1 VIRVLAAVVVLAATG
16 LSTGASAVTG
26 TMTVRN
32 VTADDLPTLPST
44 ARSVAQTTWCGTGA
58 QADRAP
64 NGVAGNPIHW
74 VYVIPSDG
82 ADNLSGLASVMQ
94 SDAEQIDGWWRG
106 QDPTRTPRNDVAPF
120 SCGAQLDVT
129 TVRSLR
135 SSAQLSSLQG
145 RFFEMVQALGQAGL
159 DSGFTKYV
167 VYYDGPTAD
176 GNVCG
181 QGGSDSSGFGAAVVY
196 YRACAGVS
204 TAAVTAHEVLH
215 TFGAVSGVAPNSCEG
230 ESSGHTCDD
239 ERDLMFP
246 SIGGEPLSAK
256 ILDPGRDDFYGHA
269 GGWTDTQ
276 DSAWLVRLD
285 SQAPLAVTVAG
296 PGSVSTDVPGLLCA
310 ASCSTT
316 WNAGQRLALRAT
328 PSAGARLVRWSGAC
342 SGAAG
347 CILSVTPGAA
357 VTAVFEAASFRLSV
371 AVTGRGAVRS
381 ARAGIACRPRCA
393 AAFPSFS
400 PVRLTAKPAKGW
412 RFRSW
417 SGACRGATKACTVPM
432 SAATSAR
439 ATFVRT

>member
-1 VIRVLAAVVVLAATG
+1 MIRVLAGVATLAAALVT
-16 LSTGASAVTG
+16 TGASASVT

-32 VTADDLPTLPST
+32 VTADDLAP
-44 ARSVAQTTWCGTGA
+44 RSAAASVLQAAWCGQPAQT
-58 QADRAP
+58 DRAP
-64 NGVAGNPIHW
+64 NAVAGNPIHW

-106 QDPTRTPRNDVAPF
+106 QDPSRAPRNDVAPF
-120 SCGAQLDVT
+120 SCGAQLDIT
-129 TVRSLR
+129 TVRTSR
-135 SSAQLSSLQG
+135 SSTQLAPLQG
-145 RFFEMVQALGQAGL
+145 RFSAIVGALDQAGL
-159 DSGFTKYV
+159 SSATTKYV

-215 TFGAVSGVAPNSCEG
+215 TFGAVSGVAPHGCDG
-230 ESSGHTCDD
+230 ESSGHTCDT
-239 ERDLMFP
+239 ESDLMFP
-246 SIGGEPLSAK
+246 SIGDEPLATK
-256 ILDPGRDDFYGHA
+256 LLDPGRDDYYGHA

-276 DSAWLVRLD
+276 DSPWLVRLD
-285 SQAPLAVTVAG
+285 SQAPLAVTVSG
-296 PGSVSTDVPGLLCA
+296 PGSVSADVPGLLCSV
-310 ASCSTT
+310 SCTTT
-316 WNAGQRLALRAT
+316 WNAGQRLALSAT

-342 SGAAG
+342 SGAGACG
-347 CILSVTPGAA
+347 LSVAPGTA
-357 VTAVFEAASFRLSV
+357 VTAVFAPASFRLSV

-381 ARAGIACRPRCA
+381 SQSGITCRPRCA

-400 PVRLTAKPAKGW
+400 RVRLTATAAKGW
-412 RFRSW
+412 TFRSW
-417 SGACRGATKACTVPM
+417 SGACRGATKTCTVPM

-439 ATFVRT
+439 ATFVRA